1 MTRSLATLSLAVG
14 LPWSGVG
21 FAQSPAPVPGASTT
35 LTATVTAVDAAA
47 RTVEVVTGV
56 GPALRAVKLGCG
68 GVTEVKTAGG
78 KMPLAQL
85 KQGDLV
91 RVEYAK
97 GAEGNTARTI
107 EALPWPGGAR

>member
-1 MTRSLATLSLAVG
+1 MTRGFSTLSLAAG
-14 LPWSGVG
+14 LCWAVVG

-35 LTATVTAVDAAA
+35 LTATVTAVDAGA
-47 RTVEVVTGV
+47 RMVEVVTGV
-56 GPALRAVKLGCG
+56 GPALRVVKLGCG
-68 GVTEVKTAGG
+68 GVAEVKTAGG

-97 GAEGNTARTI
+97 GTEGNTARTI
-107 EALPWPGGAR
+107 EALPWPGGGR

>member
-1 MTRSLATLSLAVG
+1 MTRVLSILSLALG
-14 LPWSGVG
+14 LSWAAVG
-21 FAQSPAPVPGASTT
+21 FAQSPAPVPGSTT
-35 LTATVTAVDAAA
+35 LTATVTAVDAGA